1 MVYLHAYRAQ
11 QCLAIYSCM
20 VLIASIHLPTAAVV
34 PAKLSYLPPHHSSH
48 LSIYP
53 IYFQQERTGAEPEE
67 GSTAVGTSAVQ
78 QVEEAFGVPV
88 VSVVG
93 LSHLTEY
100 LAAKGDSVGAN
111 AEV

>member
-1 MVYLHAYRAQ
+1 MYQCSHALY
-11 QCLAIYSCM
+11 
-20 VLIASIHLPTAAVV
+20 
-34 PAKLSYLPPHHSSH
+34 
-48 LSIYP
+48 
-53 IYFQQERTGAEPEE
+53 QERTGAEPEE

-78 QVEEAFGVPV
+78 QVEEAFGIPV

-93 LSHLTEY
+93 LSHLTEF